1 MFRAREV
8 SRGRDLRPPGD
19 SGTVKDVA
27 ARVEA
32 EAEPGQRRVGLHA
45 HLPGLPDIDGLCH
58 DDMAVTSVSGRPC
71 AADEA
76 GQVTLRIPGLSCE
89 ALPSWRR
96 SWPRERH
103 CAPLKVGPG
112 ADPGGWAMSLA
123 RCRCQMARLSLLPDV
138 PVKLAGDGR
147 GASTRRWSAL
157 ALSMRQRGEAP
168 LID

>member
-27 ARVEA
+27 ARVDA

-45 HLPGLPDIDGLCH
+45 HLPGLPDIDGLYH
-58 DDMAVTSVSGRPC
+58 DDMAVTSVSGRLC

-112 ADPGGWAMSLA
+112 SDRAAGPCRWPGADVRWRGYRFCLMFQLSWLGTAAAHRPAVGLPWRSL
-123 RCRCQMARLSLLPDV
+123 CGSV
-138 PVKLAGDGR
+138 GKHH
-147 GASTRRWSAL
+147 
-157 ALSMRQRGEAP
+157 
-168 LID
+168 